1 MRAIGLKR
9 WNAPLSAGG
18 LIAVSAGASWAAMA
32 ILVVASN
39 ILVQH
44 LYGKWLTYGAF
55 TYPLTFLVNDLTN
68 RLDRKSVV

>member
-32 ILVVASN
+32 ILAAARTYVVIEITGLLGTGLLALLASRPG
-39 ILVQH
+39 LPPS
-44 LYGKWLTYGAF
+44 GAA
-55 TYPLTFLVNDLTN
+55 PG
-68 RLDRKSVV
+68 RRW